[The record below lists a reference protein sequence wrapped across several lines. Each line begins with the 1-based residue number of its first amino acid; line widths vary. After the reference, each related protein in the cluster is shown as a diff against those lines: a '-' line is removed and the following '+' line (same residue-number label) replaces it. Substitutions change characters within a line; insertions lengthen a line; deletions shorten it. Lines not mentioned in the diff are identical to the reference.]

1 MAGQIKTFIDQ
12 ITEKRAA
19 GNRVLTH
26 TTHARLI
33 LKGIIPASY
42 TAASPDQPAIVAQL
56 RQIAG
61 DLGVALG

>member
-1 MAGQIKTFIDQ
+1 MAGQIKNFIDQ
-12 ITEKRAA
+12 ITEQRAA
-19 GNRVLTH
+19 GNRVLTQ

-42 TAASPDQPAIVAQL
+42 TAACPDHPIIIAQL

-61 DLGVALG
+61 DLGVTLA